1 MGAQQPACSRPG
13 SWLHSRWSQLEEGGL
28 LGEENQAVSHLHNMI
43 ESPEAFLATLLG
55 IFEVTTGVVTDL
67 KNADCPGQ
75 LHFQTRCILRSL
87 PPLSF
92 FFLPET

>member
-1 MGAQQPACSRPG
+1 M
-13 SWLHSRWSQLEEGGL
+13 EEGGL

-92 FFLPET
+92 FFFLKFNCWGKLFRSYQGLAL